1 MINEHNLPKFS
12 LSTEPLWDL
21 SWELG
26 SLGARPV
33 YGLLALPIFRPT
45 GDSLENGDVKAHVAH
60 RFTNVPNQANL
71 LTHMLAM

>member
-26 SLGARPV
+26 SLGVRPV

-45 GDSLENGDVKAHVAH
+45 GDSLENGESRLMWHTALQTCLIKP
-60 RFTNVPNQANL
+60 TY
-71 LTHMLAM
+71 